1 MMNILV
7 TGHQGYIGSLLV
19 PMLTGLG
26 HQVRGLDSNLY
37 ATSLF
42 GTAPF
47 PVPSSHK
54 DIREATLEDVSGSDA
69 VIHLAGLSNDPLGD
83 LDPQLT
89 LEINY
94 LASARLADLA
104 KQAGVH
110 RFLFAS
116 SCSVYG
122 ASGADFLD
130 ELSPVNP
137 VTPYAHS
144 KYLVEQ
150 HLAGLA
156 DDTFSPTCLR
166 FATAHGYS
174 PRIRFDLVVNNL
186 VAWAWTSGRVYI
198 KSDGSPWRPF
208 VHVEDICRAFAAV
221 LEAPV
226 DTIHNRVFNV
236 GETAENYQIRQ
247 VAEEVRRAVPGCRV
261 EYAPNGG
268 PDKRCY
274 RVDCDRI
281 FSALPAFKPQWTVRD
296 SIRDLLRWYVA
307 LDLKADEYE
316 GSKYS
321 RIAHLKEL
329 LRSGRLDQ
337 TLRWA

>member
-1 MMNILV
+1 MRILV

-26 HQVRGLDSNLY
+26 HQVQGLDSNLY
-37 ATSLF
+37 ERSLF
-42 GTAPF
+42 GNAPS
-47 PVPSSHK
+47 PVPCLRK
-54 DIREATLEDVSGSDA
+54 DIREASLEDISGCEA
-69 VIHLAGLSNDPLGD
+69 IIHLAGLSNDPLGD
-83 LDPQLT
+83 LDPELT
-89 LEINY
+89 LEINFR
-94 LASARLADLA
+94 AAARLADLA
-104 KQAGVH
+104 KQAGVR

-150 HLAGLA
+150 YLAGLA
-156 DDTFSPTCLR
+156 DDAFSPTCLR

-174 PRIRFDLVVNNL
+174 PHIRFDLVVNNL
-186 VAWAWTSGRVYI
+186 VAWAWTTGRVYL

-221 LEAPV
+221 LEAPPACV
-226 DTIHNRVFNV
+226 HNRVFNV
-236 GETAENYQIRQ
+236 GETTENYQIRQ
-247 VAEEVRRAVPGCRV
+247 VAEEVRRTVPGCRV
-261 EYAPNGG
+261 EYAPDAG
-268 PDKRCY
+268 PDRRCY
-274 RVDCDRI
+274 RVACDRI
-281 FSALPAFKPQWTVRD
+281 FLALPAFRPQWTVSD

-307 LDLKADEYE
+307 LDLKQEEFE
-316 GSKYS
+316 GPKYS

-329 LRSGRLDQ
+329 QRSGRLDKA
-337 TLRWA
+337 LRWT

>member
-1 MMNILV
+1 MKILV

-19 PMLTGLG
+19 PLLTGLG
-26 HQVRGLDSNLY
+26 HQVLGLDSNLY
-37 ATSLF
+37 ESSLF
-42 GTAPF
+42 GTTPA
-47 PVPSSHK
+47 PVPSIRK
-54 DIREATLEDVSGSDA
+54 DIREATVEDVSGCEA

-83 LDPQLT
+83 LDPELT

-94 LASARLADLA
+94 LAAARLADLA
-104 KQAGVH
+104 KQAGVR

-130 ELSPVNP
+130 ELSPINP

-186 VAWAWTSGRVYI
+186 VAWAWTTGRVYI
-198 KSDGSPWRPF
+198 KSDGTPWRPF

-221 LEAPV
+221 LEAPLAA
-226 DTIHNRVFNV
+226 IHNRVFNV
-236 GETAENYQIRQ
+236 GESAENYQIRQ
-247 VAEEVRRAVPGCRV
+247 VAEEVRLAMPACLV
-261 EYAPNGG
+261 EYAPDGG

-274 RVDCDRI
+274 RVASDLI
-281 FSALPAFKPQWTVRD
+281 FAALPSFKPQWTVRE
-296 SIRDLLRWYVA
+296 SIHDLLHWYAA
-307 LDLKADEYE
+307 LDLKADEFE
-316 GSKYS
+316 GSQYS

-329 LRSGRLDQ
+329 LRSGRLDR